1 MKKKI
6 KWFFL
11 ILVLF
16 IVGLLIYSLLWG
28 KLFPYSPVI
37 LGFDKH
43 ELQHTIIYVQRGADF
58 NDFIRIDTLIPSVE
72 KFHELKF
79 IKRPKI
85 FIFRDRDSYLQR
97 SPSKA
102 RFCAFSSGSLVI
114 SPWALNEAK
123 EGKISLEIYLR
134 HELSHIII
142 FEYKGFLG
150 EFRYPKWLLEGIAT
164 YSTNQMGTSFYP
176 GKQETYRLMR
186 QGNFMP
192 PQYFETKKEDEVK
205 LNVKYKEAFKYSEF
219 ACIVDYLIR
228 TYGREQFIK
237 YMKLLL
243 VDNDNDAAFKN
254 IYNKNFNEV
263 ISDFRNQLY

>member
-1 MKKKI
+1 MKKRL

-11 ILVLF
+11 F
-16 IVGLLIYSLLWG
+16 IVVFIAGLFIYSLLWG

-43 ELQHTIIYVQRGADF
+43 ELPHTIIYVQQGAGF
-58 NDFIRIDTLIPSVE
+58 KDFIRIDTLTTAVE

-79 IKRPKI
+79 IRKPKV

-102 RFCAFSSGSLVI
+102 RFCTFSSGSLII
-114 SPWALNEAK
+114 SPWALKEAE

-134 HELSHIII
+134 HELSHILI
-142 FEYKGFLG
+142 FDYNGFLS

-164 YSTNQMGTSFYP
+164 YSSNQMGTSFYP
-176 GKQETYRLMR
+176 GKLETYQLMK
-186 QGNFMP
+186 QGNFIP
-192 PQYFETKKEDEVK
+192 PQFYGTKREDEVK

-219 ACIVDYLIR
+219 ACIVDYLIC

-237 YMKLLL
+237 YMKLLFAES
-243 VDNDNDAAFKN
+243 DNNTAFKS
-254 IYNKNFNEV
+254 IYKKSFDEV
-263 ISDFRNQLY
+263 ISDFRKQL